1 MSVPLPRLTSRADA
15 RGRPDLLVGGLVG
28 VLVLLLAGGMLLVR
42 VADALVPDT
51 HIPSL
56 EDEVVADAVEPADP
70 TAPASEPPVLPGV
83 RDVLVVGLDS
93 REGLTEEQLLALGTE
108 DNGSRLTDTVL
119 WVQVDA
125 THGQVRMV
133 SFPRD
138 LAMTP
143 DGAPRV
149 KLNALHAL
157 GGPELLVSALEEL
170 VGADLDHYVEVDLA
184 GFIRLADTLGGVEVC
199 LRERMVDRYA
209 GVNLPAGCQE
219 LSATQAA
226 GFVRARRVVDEFGA
240 GTAGRAARQQ
250 YFIRQAVAEAVSSA
264 TLTSPGRLRGLVG
277 LARDSLVVDQGFST
291 AELLRFATALRDVDP
306 ADVVGATVPF
316 TSSRLDDGL
325 YYDQLTEDAS
335 ALFDAMRE
343 HAPLPADLVVAGEVT
358 SRGLAAGS
366 GSR

>member
-1 MSVPLPRLTSRADA
+1 M
-15 RGRPDLLVGGLVG
+15 
-28 VLVLLLAGGMLLVR
+28 
-42 VADALVPDT
+42 
-51 HIPSL
+51 
-56 EDEVVADAVEPADP
+56 
-70 TAPASEPPVLPGV
+70 
-83 RDVLVVGLDS
+83 LVVGLDS

-108 DNGSRLTDTVL
+108 DDGSRLTDTVL

-209 GVNLPAGCQE
+209 GVDLPAGCQE

-277 LARDSLVVDQGFST
+277 LARASLVVDQGFST

-306 ADVVGATVPF
+306 DRRRRGDGAVHQQPAG
-316 TSSRLDDGL
+316 RRAVL
-325 YYDQLTEDAS
+325 
-335 ALFDAMRE
+335 R
-343 HAPLPADLVVAGEVT
+343 PADGGRLGAVRRHAGARPAARGPGRSPGEVT